1 MVSETITNRIME
13 LESQKTAFNE
23 AIEAEKIKQSIVDD
37 EYSIQKY
44 FDMYSNADFDDDET
58 RNNIFEYFIDK
69 IYVYN
74 DRIVITW
81 FYSDDKTE
89 ISLDKLTE
97 ITDDTEC
104 STLTQSAP
112 LTESY
117 NGNHYK
123 AFLFS
128 TKLVLSSYNLICL
141 VQI

>member
-13 LESQKTAFNE
+13 LEIQKTAFNE

>member
-1 MVSETITNRIME
+1 ME
-13 LESQKTAFNE
+13 LEIQKTAFNE